1 MDVLSATLEKLSF
14 DRVIAALA
22 ERAATPL
29 GRERA
34 LRVTPHLDDA
44 ERVLAFERCDE
55 ILLGDDLALGG
66 VEDLRPLLERVREG
80 GVLDGREILSIA
92 YTMDAA
98 ATVRRAIAAGTR
110 PRLLQLAEAMSS
122 FDGVL
127 RLVREQLD
135 QQGEVRDDATPKLR
149 DIRRRLQPLRGRI
162 RERLAQLLAQHAQH
176 VQDPIVTLRRDRYV
190 IPIKASA
197 QSRVPGIVVDTSD
210 SGQTVFVEPASVVPL
225 NNELALLEFE
235 ERDEV
240 RRILIALGQR
250 VAFDPALEPTLA
262 AMAELD
268 LALASARLA
277 RDWRLTRPVVE
288 PGAPVQLPA
297 ARHPLIE
304 ACVAND
310 LTLAGGDGDERLMVV
325 TGPNAGGK
333 TVLLKTL
340 GLAVLMA
347 HAGLFVAAGADRDRS
362 GRPRPVRLPRVQALL
377 ADIGDEQSIE
387 ASLSTYAAH
396 LTNLRRIVE
405 AAAPETLVLIDELG
419 SGTDP
424 DEGAAL
430 SQAILEVLVERRVV
444 GLVTTHLAPLK
455 VFASRRQGVRNAAM
469 RFDVEALM
477 PTFELTIGQPGRS
490 YALAIARRIGLDDT
504 LLGRAEALL
513 GPEGARL
520 ERLLETLERQREAL
534 QRELDEA
541 RAAGERARAEAA
553 TLHAQIDTLRSRE
566 AELIAAAAERADALL
581 HDTMQRAA
589 QLRRTAREQPEQR
602 GKALEAI
609 QALRRETRQKAAP
622 DRAQSAEG
630 RRPQS
635 AAAGAATRDPWRP
648 GARVKVASYG
658 AEGPIVEVR
667 GDTLVVQLGLLK
679 VEVPRRE
686 VTLVKASV
694 GQGARDPAA
703 GPAAE
708 PLPTGTFPRELNVRG
723 ARVEGALEAI
733 RDYVR
738 EAHALRLESVR
749 IVHGKGTGALRDA
762 VRQYLRGEKLVS
774 RFEDAVPYEGGH
786 GVTVA
791 YLRA

>member
-1 MDVLSATLEKLSF
+1 MRVLPATLEKLSF

-34 LRVTPHLDDA
+34 LTVTPDLDDA
-44 ERVLAFERCDE
+44 ARELAFERTDE
-55 ILLGDDLALGG
+55 VLLGDDLSLGG
-66 VEDLRPLLERVREG
+66 VEDVRPLLERVREG
-80 GVLDGREILSIA
+80 GVLDGREILAIA

-98 ATVRRAIAAGTR
+98 ATVRRSLAQGGR
-110 PRLLQLAEAMSS
+110 PRLRELAEAMSS

-135 QQGEVRDDATPKLR
+135 VQGEVRDDATPKLR
-149 DIRRRLQPLRGRI
+149 EIRRRLQPLRGRI
-162 RERLAQLLAQHAQH
+162 RERLAQLLAQHAQF

-190 IPIKASA
+190 IPIKASS

-210 SGQTVFVEPASVVPL
+210 SGQTVFVEPAPVVPM
-225 NNELALLEFE
+225 NNELVLLEFE

-250 VAFDPALEPTLA
+250 VAFEPGLEPTLA
-262 AMAELD
+262 ALAELD

-277 RDWRLTRPVVE
+277 REWRLARPEVRK
-288 PGAPVQLPA
+288 GAPVQLPG
-297 ARHPLIE
+297 ARHPLVE
-304 ACVAND
+304 DCVAND
-310 LTLAGGDGDERLMVV
+310 VSLAGADGGERLMVV

-340 GLAVLMA
+340 GLALLMA
-347 HAGLFVAAGADRDRS
+347 HAGLFVAAGIGRS
-362 GRPRPVRLPRVQALL
+362 EAGRPRAARLPRVASLL
-377 ADIGDEQSIE
+377 TDIGDEQSIE

-405 AAAPETLVLIDELG
+405 TAGPDTLVLIDELG

-430 SQAILEVLVERRVV
+430 SQAILEVLVARRAA

-455 VFASRRQGVRNAAM
+455 VFASRTDGVRNAAM
-469 RFDVEALM
+469 RFDVEALT

-490 YALAIARRIGLDDT
+490 YALAIARRIGLDEE
-504 LLGRAEALL
+504 LLARAEVLL

-534 QRELDEA
+534 QRELDDA
-541 RAAGERARAEAA
+541 RASSQQARNEA
-553 TLHAQIDTLRSRE
+553 TLLREQIEGLRERE
-566 AELIAAAAERADALL
+566 AELLAQAAEKADALL
-581 HDTMQRAA
+581 QDTLQRAT
-589 QLRRTAREQPEQR
+589 QLRRSAREAPEQR
-602 GKALEAI
+602 GRALEAI
-609 QALRRETRQKAAP
+609 QALRRETRQRAAP
-622 DRAQSAEG
+622 SQAPGADAPVGTDRG
-630 RRPQS
+630 
-635 AAAGAATRDPWRP
+635 GARARDPLRP
-648 GARVKVASYG
+648 GALVRVASYG

-679 VEVPRRE
+679 VEVGRRDVVPAKPKAPAPRAGGPSPA
-686 VTLVKASV
+686 T
-694 GQGARDPAA
+694 PAA
-703 GPAAE
+703 SG
-708 PLPTGTFPRELNVRG
+708 LTRELNVRG
-723 ARVEGALEAI
+723 ERVEGAIEAI
-733 RDYVR
+733 RDYLR
-738 EAHALRLESVR
+738 EAHALKVESVR

-762 VRQYLRGEKLVS
+762 VRQYLREEKLVT

-791 YLRA
+791 YLRS

>member
-1 MDVLSATLEKLSF
+1 MRVLQTTLEKLSF
-14 DRVIAALA
+14 DRVIGALA

-34 LRVTPHLDDA
+34 STVTPELDDA
-44 ERVLAFERCDE
+44 ARELAFERTDE
-55 ILLGDDLALGG
+55 VLLGDDLSLGG
-66 VEDLRPLLERVREG
+66 VEDVRPLLARVREG

-98 ATVRRAIAAGTR
+98 ATVRRAIASGQR
-110 PRLLQLAEAMSS
+110 PRLRELAEAMSS

-135 QQGEVRDDATPKLR
+135 PQGEVRDDATPKLR
-149 DIRRRLQPLRGRI
+149 EIRRRLQPLRGRI
-162 RERLAQLLAQHAQH
+162 RERLAQLLAQNAQH

-210 SGQTVFVEPASVVPL
+210 SGQTVFVEPAAVVPL

-250 VAFDPALEPTLA
+250 VAFEPGLEPTLA
-262 AMAELD
+262 ALAELD

-277 RDWRLTRPVVE
+277 REWRLTRPAVTQG
-288 PGAPVQLPA
+288 GAVQLPA

-304 ACVAND
+304 GCVAND
-310 LTLAGGDGDERLMVV
+310 LLLAGADGDERLMVV

-347 HAGLFVAAGADRDRS
+347 HAGLFVAAGGTRGEG
-362 GRPRPVRLPRVQALL
+362 GRPRPVRLPRVGALL

-430 SQAILEVLVERRVV
+430 SQAILEVLVERRAV

-455 VFASRRQGVRNAAM
+455 VFASRSEGVLNAAM
-469 RFDVEALM
+469 RFDVDRLN
-477 PTFELTIGQPGRS
+477 PTFELSIGQPGRS
-490 YALAIARRIGLDDT
+490 YALAIARRIGLDEG
-504 LLGRAEALL
+504 LLARAETLL

-541 RAAGERARAEAA
+541 RAAGDRARSEA
-553 TLHAQIDTLRSRE
+553 QTLRLQIETLRE
-566 AELIAAAAERADALL
+566 REEELLATAADKADALL

-609 QALRRETRQKAAP
+609 QALRRETRQ
-622 DRAQSAEG
+622 RVGSE
-630 RRPQS
+630 RRQPS
-635 AAAGAATRDPWRP
+635 AAAVPAADPIRP
-648 GARVKVASYG
+648 GQRVKVASYG
-658 AEGPIVEVR
+658 AEGQVLELR
-667 GDTLVVQLGLLK
+667 GETVMVQLGLLK
-679 VEVPRRE
+679 VEVERRD
-686 VTLVKASV
+686 VTPVSSPTRPTDATR
-694 GQGARDPAA
+694 AAPAA
-703 GPAAE
+703 PAGA
-708 PLPTGTFPRELNVRG
+708 FPRELNVRG
-723 ARVEGALEAI
+723 ARVEGALESI
-733 RDYVR
+733 RDYLR
-738 EAHALRLESVR
+738 EAHALRVESVR

-762 VRQYLRGEKLVS
+762 VRHYLKEEKLVS

-791 YLRA
+791 YLRV